1 MLGIGVFRQIL
12 MRPGMA
18 ADRHACCRYLPGQI
32 STPRRMFADFEEGRL
47 DAIVLQG
54 AVLCGQGPS
63 SKVSTTSSSRRKSYC
78 LKCSVPNAGPPVV
91 VDLDHARY

>member
-1 MLGIGVFRQIL
+1 
-12 MRPGMA
+12 MA

-63 SKVSTTSSSRRKSYC
+63 SKVSTT
-78 LKCSVPNAGPPVV
+78 
-91 VDLDHARY
+91 